1 MFNHIDR
8 FNNTFMMPV
17 PAMYLQ
23 RHGLTLLHPY
33 RGI

>member
-1 MFNHIDR
+1 MLNRNDR
-8 FNNTFMMPV
+8 FYNAVMMPV

>member
-1 MFNHIDR
+1 MLNRNYR
-8 FNNTFMMPV
+8 FYNAVMMPV
-17 PAMYLQ
+17 PVMYLQ